1 MVSRRDRR
9 RRALLGL
16 APREPED
23 GDEMEEKRETAPRPD
38 KLARSSVDRRDGQRV
53 EAFAGGQ
60 SGLMGSVREHRRGA
74 VHPLNELDSSLT
86 RF

>member
-1 MVSRRDRR
+1 M
-9 RRALLGL
+9 G
-16 APREPED
+16 
-23 GDEMEEKRETAPRPD
+23 KKQETAPRPD
-38 KLARSSVDRRDGQRV
+38 KLIRSSVDRHDSRRM

-60 SGLMGSVREHRRGA
+60 SGGMGGVREHRRGA